1 MEFLNVII
9 FGLFLMQIFL
19 MILQFRNR
27 IFSIL
32 DNIAFIISLIYM
44 LLKFRLI
51 FAFDTQTKVYSI
63 NFILNLQIRS

>member
-1 MEFLNVII
+1 
-9 FGLFLMQIFL
+9 

-63 NFILNLQIRS
+63 NFILNLQIRSKLIFPFKLFKLFFGLV